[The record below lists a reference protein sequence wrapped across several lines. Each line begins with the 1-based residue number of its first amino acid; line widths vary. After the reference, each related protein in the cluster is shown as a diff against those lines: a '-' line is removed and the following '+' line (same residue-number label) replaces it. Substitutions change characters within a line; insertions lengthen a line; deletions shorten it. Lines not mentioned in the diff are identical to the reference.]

1 MIQSSQL
8 TKKEPIIKF
17 AQERIEEVEVG
28 VGVID
33 KITAK
38 KNLENKDN
46 IGRSSSLVQN
56 IMKIIGK
63 KVI

>member
-17 AQERIEEVEVG
+17 AQELIEEVEVG
-28 VGVID
+28 VEVID
-33 KITAK
+33 KITAM

-46 IGRSSSLVQN
+46 IGKSSYLDLN
-56 IMKIIGK
+56 IMKIISK
-63 KVI
+63 EVI